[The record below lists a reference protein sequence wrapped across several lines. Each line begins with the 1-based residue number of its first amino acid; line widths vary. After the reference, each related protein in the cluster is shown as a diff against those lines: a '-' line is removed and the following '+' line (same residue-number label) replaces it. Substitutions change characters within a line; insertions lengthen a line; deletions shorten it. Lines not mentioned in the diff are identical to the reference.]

1 MALKDKILKLFSSS
15 PEMNVT
21 KPSDKVAATTTITND
36 LISYLI
42 GLSSFDTM
50 DSSEIYEQLYIWEP
64 EIGSAIDRMATMVG
78 ESYKYCTVKQSVI
91 MTDTHHRMI
100 GDANRLAD
108 ELDIRNYFEQFAEII
123 AMHGDLFLEYNNM
136 AVDILPNRYVTI
148 VDSLDRIRA
157 PQPTVMTDE
166 QYLVLYE
173 GDPVMQRVIPR
184 EKFIHVKYKSTPV
197 FCNDVKG
204 RKTWGLY
211 STSPLQ
217 RVVLSVWWKRLT
229 MITDTMWRIMNVP
242 REHHQVSAEMFNL
255 NNYTG
260 DMNSRRQQAREDAQR
275 FLSEYV
281 SQMKRRMPDQAYATL
296 DSVKI
301 TKLDNRSGSY
311 MQTNELLNQINSQ
324 IWMALNMPRSMISG
338 ESTGSYASELVI
350 ANYVTQ
356 KVNQIAH
363 RIKPVI
369 LRILRDRLRA
379 INSSYPVDDLDLFM
393 DLDIAV
399 SELERFRQIA
409 IMADVGVFTEDE
421 IREFVQYKPLT
432 DEQRSK
438 IVRKEVKSSS
448 TSVPTDSSPETPI
461 SRLQHATDSGDNV
474 YKEIER

>member
-1 MALKDKILKLFSSS
+1 
-15 PEMNVT
+15 
-21 KPSDKVAATTTITND
+21 
-36 LISYLI
+36 
-42 GLSSFDTM
+42 
-50 DSSEIYEQLYIWEP
+50 
-64 EIGSAIDRMATMVG
+64 
-78 ESYKYCTVKQSVI
+78 
-91 MTDTHHRMI
+91 
-100 GDANRLAD
+100 
-108 ELDIRNYFEQFAEII
+108 
-123 AMHGDLFLEYNNM
+123 
-136 AVDILPNRYVTI
+136 
-148 VDSLDRIRA
+148 
-157 PQPTVMTDE
+157 
-166 QYLVLYE
+166 
-173 GDPVMQRVIPR
+173 
-184 EKFIHVKYKSTPV
+184 
-197 FCNDVKG
+197 
-204 RKTWGLY
+204 
-211 STSPLQ
+211 
-217 RVVLSVWWKRLT
+217 